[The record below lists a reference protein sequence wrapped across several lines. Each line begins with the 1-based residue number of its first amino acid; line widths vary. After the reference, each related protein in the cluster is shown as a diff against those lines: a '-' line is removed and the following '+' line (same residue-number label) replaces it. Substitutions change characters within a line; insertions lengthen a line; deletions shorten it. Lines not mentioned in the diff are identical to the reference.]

1 MRYNSKAKQGFG
13 HRVAALVALTLLAGC
28 SKATASGEPPRS
40 YRMGFAGI
48 GPRAEFE
55 ITVEAIHLW
64 STRADAAIIL
74 LTPPWKAMLA
84 DTAPS
89 VYVRRE
95 QYELV
100 KYYRGKGMKVV
111 VMIDATDGL
120 SRDKEHPDL
129 VALGR
134 SITEPAIRALFRE
147 VAIAADTILHPD
159 HLGLAM
165 ETNMIRA
172 LAPSAVYD
180 AMVVM
185 VNDAATALKG
195 RGTTAKLFTSVQV
208 ETAWGKL
215 PFTGKFEGIA
225 KDRADFAFN
234 EALGLSSYPYFAGF
248 GTPENIP
255 IDYYQRLM
263 PDGALPLL
271 IVEGGWASAAV
282 GEITSSPELQARYI
296 ARHMRIADRAKVAF
310 IFQLTFTDLDIASL
324 GDVGPQLLPFA
335 SLGLVDFN
343 LAPKPALAEWDRAF
357 ARRLEQ

>member
-1 MRYNSKAKQGFG
+1 MRRNHKRRLDITCSLGTL
-13 HRVAALVALTLLAGC
+13 AALALLAGC
-28 SKATASGEPPRS
+28 SKATASGDPPRS

-48 GPRAEFE
+48 GPRQEFE
-55 ITVEAIHLW
+55 ITVEAIHMW
-64 STRADAAIIL
+64 STRADAAIVL

-84 DTAPS
+84 ATAPS

-95 QYELV
+95 QFELV

-134 SITEPAIRALFRE
+134 SITEPTIRTMFRE

-159 HLGLAM
+159 YLGLAM

-172 LAPSAVYD
+172 LAPAAVYD

-185 VNDAATALKG
+185 VNDAATALKS

-215 PFTGKFEGIA
+215 PATGKFEGIA
-225 KDRADFAFN
+225 RDRADFAFN

-248 GTPENIP
+248 GVPENIP

-271 IVEGGWASAAV
+271 VVEGGWSSATL

-296 ARHMRIADRAKVAF
+296 ARHMKIADRAKVAF
-310 IFQLTFTDLDIASL
+310 LFQLTFTDLDIASL
-324 GDVGPQLLPFA
+324 GDIGPQLLPFA
-335 SLGLVDFN
+335 SCGLVDFN

-357 ARRLEQ
+357 ARRLAQ